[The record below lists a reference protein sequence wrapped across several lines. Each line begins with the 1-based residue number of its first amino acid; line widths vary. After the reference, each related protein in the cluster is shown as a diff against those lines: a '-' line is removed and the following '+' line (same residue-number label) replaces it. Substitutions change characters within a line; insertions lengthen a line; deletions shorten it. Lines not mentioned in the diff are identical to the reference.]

1 MPVFANTSFIHRAFL
16 VSLSL
21 ALTGLIYFN
30 SLKNGFVF
38 DDEYYIVNNYLIK
51 VLDSQGL
58 WNMFSS
64 FYRSDYLPVT
74 FLSLSIDYWLYGLNP
89 AGYHFS
95 NTLLHFI
102 NALLVYQLVLRTTK
116 SGTGAFWASLIF
128 LVHPVQVE
136 SVAWIAERKNL
147 LSFFFFSFSFL
158 TYLNGGTRPFS
169 LLLFLLACLAK
180 SSVVILPQSFI
191 STGTAKRWFPKI
203 TISNFCLM
211 IGRLIANKT
220 FGRGLRLFI
229 AVVLLTTGLGKALDI
244 PGFVEVL
251 ITYQAL
257 ADWMLYPVALGTTAT
272 ELITS
277 FWLFSG
283 RLVFWA
289 ALASLGLHVVFT
301 LWTAVTFL
309 RGLDIPNCGCFGV
322 FFARPLDGWTI
333 VEDLVMVAFS
343 GLLIVS
349 SRMDKK

>member
-1 MPVFANTSFIHRAFL
+1 
-16 VSLSL
+16 
-21 ALTGLIYFN
+21 
-30 SLKNGFVF
+30 
-38 DDEYYIVNNYLIK
+38 
-51 VLDSQGL
+51 
-58 WNMFSS
+58 
-64 FYRSDYLPVT
+64 
-74 FLSLSIDYWLYGLNP
+74 
-89 AGYHFS
+89 
-95 NTLLHFI
+95 
-102 NALLVYQLVLRTTK
+102 
-116 SGTGAFWASLIF
+116 
-128 LVHPVQVE
+128 
-136 SVAWIAERKNL
+136 
-147 LSFFFFSFSFL
+147 
-158 TYLNGGTRPFS
+158 
-169 LLLFLLACLAK
+169 
-180 SSVVILPQSFI
+180 
-191 STGTAKRWFPKI
+191 
-203 TISNFCLM
+203 M

-257 ADWMLYPVALGTTAT
+257 ADWMLYPVALGMTAT
-272 ELITS
+272 EIIS

-322 FFARPLDGWTI
+322 FFARPLDVWTI

-343 GLLIVS
+343 RLLIVS

>member
-1 MPVFANTSFIHRAFL
+1 
-16 VSLSL
+16 
-21 ALTGLIYFN
+21 
-30 SLKNGFVF
+30 
-38 DDEYYIVNNYLIK
+38 
-51 VLDSQGL
+51 
-58 WNMFSS
+58 
-64 FYRSDYLPVT
+64 
-74 FLSLSIDYWLYGLNP
+74 
-89 AGYHFS
+89 
-95 NTLLHFI
+95 
-102 NALLVYQLVLRTTK
+102 
-116 SGTGAFWASLIF
+116 
-128 LVHPVQVE
+128 
-136 SVAWIAERKNL
+136 
-147 LSFFFFSFSFL
+147 
-158 TYLNGGTRPFS
+158 
-169 LLLFLLACLAK
+169 
-180 SSVVILPQSFI
+180 
-191 STGTAKRWFPKI
+191 
-203 TISNFCLM
+203 M

-257 ADWMLYPVALGTTAT
+257 ADWMLYPVALGMTAT
-272 ELITS
+272 ELIIS

-289 ALASLGLHVVFT
+289 ALASLGLHVVST

-343 GLLIVS
+343 RLLIVS

>member
-1 MPVFANTSFIHRAFL
+1 
-16 VSLSL
+16 
-21 ALTGLIYFN
+21 
-30 SLKNGFVF
+30 
-38 DDEYYIVNNYLIK
+38 
-51 VLDSQGL
+51 
-58 WNMFSS
+58 
-64 FYRSDYLPVT
+64 
-74 FLSLSIDYWLYGLNP
+74 
-89 AGYHFS
+89 
-95 NTLLHFI
+95 
-102 NALLVYQLVLRTTK
+102 
-116 SGTGAFWASLIF
+116 
-128 LVHPVQVE
+128 
-136 SVAWIAERKNL
+136 
-147 LSFFFFSFSFL
+147 
-158 TYLNGGTRPFS
+158 
-169 LLLFLLACLAK
+169 
-180 SSVVILPQSFI
+180 
-191 STGTAKRWFPKI
+191 
-203 TISNFCLM
+203 M

-257 ADWMLYPVALGTTAT
+257 ADWMLYPVALGMTAT
-272 ELITS
+272 ELIIS

-309 RGLDIPNCGCFGV
+309 RGLGIPNCGCFGV